1 MAKRIGVY
9 VCHCGGN
16 ISDTVDVE
24 KVVEAIKNYPGV
36 VVAKHFM
43 FMCADAGQKMIEE
56 DIKKYNLDG
65 VVVASCSPKLHE
77 MTFRNCVARA
87 GLNPY
92 LFYHVNI
99 REDVSWAHS
108 DNPEEATKKAIRHV
122 KAGIE
127 YVRHAKPL
135 EKIKVKTIPSVLII
149 GGGIA
154 GIRAA
159 LDLSRMGVNVFL
171 VEKSPFLGGRT
182 AQIWKVFPTGE
193 TGKEIVRRLIE
204 ELKKRDNI
212 AVYTNAEIESFS
224 GFLGNFTV
232 KIKVYPRYI
241 VKKHPRITEAIK
253 KCPIEVPNEFDYGLT
268 KRKAIYIPYEG
279 AYPDLPVIDMKH
291 CNKCGECVKILG
303 DAVDF
308 NQQQQTITLNVGAVI
323 VATGFDAYEPKEGEF
338 GYKKFQN
345 VITLPQFERILD
357 ISNNEEKIMFN
368 GKEVKSIAFI
378 YCVGSRQIPTGPE
391 KVNEY
396 CSRYCCSVTTHL
408 NAELFKKFKDLTI
421 YNIYRDIRTYGKYET
436 YYEEAGRKGAVFI
449 RYDPNDPPQVCA
461 EGDKLLVTVRD
472 LLTNREEIEIPVDL
486 VVLVTGMVAR
496 ENKKLEDILK
506 LPIGRDGFYQE
517 IHPKLRPVET
527 NIAGILIAGTCQ
539 GPRNIQETLAS
550 ASAAAAKAASIVLRE
565 TIELEPLVAFV
576 DPSKCN
582 LSKLCMKECPVNAI
596 QEKEYEGLGVKAW
609 VNEALCIGCGACVA
623 VCPTEAIQLKTLSTD
638 QIRAMIKAMA
648 EEI

>member
-16 ISDTVDVE
+16 ISDVVDVE
-24 KVVEAIKNYPGV
+24 KVVEVIKNYPGV

-43 FMCADAGQKMIEE
+43 FMCSDAGQKMIEE

-127 YVRHAKPL
+127 YVRRAKPL
-135 EKIKVKTIPSVLII
+135 EKIKVKTTPSVLII

-171 VEKSPFLGGRT
+171 VEKSPFLGGRV
-182 AQIWKVFPTGE
+182 AQIWKAFPSGE
-193 TGKEIVRRLIE
+193 SGKDIVRRLIE

-212 AVYTNAEIESFS
+212 VVYTNAEVESFS

-232 KIKVYPRYI
+232 KIKVNPRYI
-241 VKKHPRITEAIK
+241 VKKHPKIAEAIE

-279 AYPDLPVIDMKH
+279 AYPDLPVIDMEH

-308 NQQQQTITLNVGAVI
+308 NQQPQTITLNVGAVI
-323 VATGFDAYEPKEGEF
+323 VATGFDTYEPKEREF

-357 ISNNEEKIMFN
+357 ISSDEKIMFN

-378 YCVGSRQIPTGPE
+378 YCVGSRQLPTGPE

-449 RYDPNDPPQVCA
+449 RYDPNDPPRVHS
-461 EGDKLLVTVRD
+461 EGDKLIITVKD

-496 ENKKLEDILK
+496 ENKKLEEILK

-517 IHPKLRPVET
+517 VHPKLRPVET
-527 NIAGILIAGTCQ
+527 NIAGVLIAGTCQ
-539 GPRNIQETLAS
+539 APRNIQETLAS

-576 DPSKCN
+576 DPSRCN

-596 QEKEYEGLGVKAW
+596 QEKEYEGIGIKAW
-609 VNEALCIGCGACVA
+609 VNEALCIGCGSCVA
-623 VCPTEAIQLKTLSTD
+623 VCPTEAIQLKTLSTE